1 MSGEI
6 EDPVTLGIIG
16 KQTGWWVT
24 AESSK
29 GRKEFGP
36 YDMRKAFRIHNMLL
50 RKFRA
55 DGRIR

>member
-1 MSGEI
+1 MIREI
-6 EDPVTLGIIG
+6 EDPVTLEVIG

-36 YDMRKAFRIHNMLL
+36 YGMKEAFRIHNMLL